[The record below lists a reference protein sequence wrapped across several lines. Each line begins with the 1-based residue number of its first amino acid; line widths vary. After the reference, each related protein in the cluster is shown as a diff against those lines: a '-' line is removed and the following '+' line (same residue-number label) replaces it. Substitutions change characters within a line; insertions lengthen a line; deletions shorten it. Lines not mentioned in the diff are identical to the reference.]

1 MGFKKFILLI
11 VLLSCVSAFSQ
22 INQQEKF
29 EIKGVVKNKAKDMPI
44 SGVQLS
50 TSSGEYART
59 NAFGKYK
66 IKVRIGDELLF
77 ESSEFE
83 TVQHRITNN
92 EDVDVLVED
101 DALQSATRSTLANKN
116 TLYKAYLDSAHQ
128 FKKKDLGKSID
139 YIRISLEQ
147 LNTRGD
153 NKERAQSFSA
163 LGEIYEYHKQYDLA
177 IDNYKESLQAEPAIA
192 TQILLGN
199 AYILNKEYT
208 NAEKTFQELVAAKKV
223 GVYQKIQIYEGLGDA
238 YKGLQDANKAVVNYK
253 SGLQLAKQETV
264 APKIT
269 DLSTK
274 LAEAYAA
281 DEMEEEAQVFFDS
294 SLEAAAKEAPQ
305 KSLEVKERAADFYS
319 QNNLY
324 DKEIALRKKSLEQL
338 DLLKASSK
346 KKSETAEPAQLN
358 SITSQGIN
366 YKIANTLIVQGKYE
380 EAIPYLE
387 KSIADAKTDDDLVVR
402 KDATR
407 KLSEVHEF
415 KGEFTKALEVYRA
428 YADVAD
434 TLYARKEQE
443 IARAER
449 LSKEIAA
456 KQNRITGLEKDKELS
471 DSKYNL
477 AKTKEDLFTATTK
490 KQQLL
495 IYALIFGMLLFGL
508 ASFFFYRSNKQ
519 QKLANNLLALKSLR
533 SQMNPHFIFNAL
545 NSVNNYISK
554 NDERSANRFLSEF
567 STLMRAVLENS
578 EEDFISLSKELE
590 LLALYVKLEHSR
602 FPDKF
607 SYTITTA
614 DTIDVDA
621 FQIPPMLL
629 QPYIENAIWHGLRYK
644 EEKGFLNISLRQK
657 DQETIEIIVEDNG
670 IGRKKSAALKTQN
683 QKKQR
688 SQGMGNITKRVAIL
702 NDMYKDKV
710 RVLVEDLYEDETGTK
725 VILTLKKEV

>member
-1 MGFKKFILLI
+1 MGFKKYILLL
-11 VLLSCVSAFSQ
+11 VLLSCVTAFSQ
-22 INQQEKF
+22 INDSKKF
-29 EIKGVVKNKAKDMPI
+29 EIKGVVKSKEKDVPI
-44 SGVQLS
+44 AGVQLS
-50 TSSGEYART
+50 TSSGEFTRT

-66 IKVRIGDELLF
+66 IKVRVGDDLLF

-83 TVQHRITNN
+83 TVQYRIVNN
-92 EDVDVLVED
+92 EDVDVLVEGYD
-101 DALQSATRSTLANKN
+101 EDEKQRSSFTNKSV
-116 TLYKAYLDSAHQ
+116 LYKAYLDSANQ

-139 YIRISLEQ
+139 YIRVSLEQ

-153 NKERAQSFSA
+153 NKERSVSFSV

-177 IDNYKESLQAEPAIA
+177 IDNYKESLEAAATIE

-199 AYILNKEYT
+199 AYISNKEYQK
-208 NAEKTFQELVAAKKV
+208 AEKQFQELVTNKRGSA
-223 GVYQKIQIYEGLGDA
+223 YQRIQIYEGLGDA
-238 YKGLQDANKAVVNYK
+238 YKGLQDADKAVTNYNK
-253 SGLQLAKQETV
+253 GLKVAMQETI

-269 DLSTK
+269 DLNTK

-281 DEMEEEAQVFFDS
+281 DDREEEAQVYFDS
-294 SLEAAAKEAPQ
+294 SLESVAKEAPQ
-305 KSLEVKERAADFYS
+305 KSLEVKERAANFYGK
-319 QNNLY
+319 NNLY
-324 DKEIALRKKSLEQL
+324 DKEIELRKKSLEEL
-338 DLLKASSK
+338 DLLKSSSK
-346 KKSETAEPAQLN
+346 KKNETPKSTTVN
-358 SITSQGIN
+358 PITSQRIN
-366 YKIANTLIVQGKYE
+366 YKIANTLIVQDKLD

-387 KSIADAKTDDDLVVR
+387 KSITEAESDDDLVVQ

-407 KLSEVHEF
+407 RLSEVYDN
-415 KGEFTKALEVYRA
+415 KGNYTKALDTYKK
-428 YADVAD
+428 YAAVAD

-471 DSKYNL
+471 DSKYDL
-477 AKTKEDLFTATTK
+477 AKTKEDLFTTTTK

-508 ASFFFYRSNKQ
+508 ASFFFYRSNRQ

-590 LLALYVKLEHSR
+590 LIALYVKLEHSR

-607 SYTITTA
+607 SYSITTA

-644 EEKGFLNISLRQK
+644 EAKGFLNISLKQNDK
-657 DQETIEIIVEDNG
+657 ESIAITIEDNG

-688 SQGMGNITKRVAIL
+688 SKGMGNIKKRVAIL

-710 RVLVEDLYEDETGTK
+710 TVLVEDLYEDETGTK
-725 VILTLKKEV
+725 VILTLKKE